1 MKPMLTSVL
10 PALVFCATAILWS
23 EPTAAREEEKVLNV
37 YNWSEYIAE
46 DTIKFINYILKPEV
60 HAAITNKVFYAN
72 PNKESRKFI
81 KPDVANNPTVFP
93 SEAEMKNIAIPD
105 GINNDIRRSMTR
117 LYTSFKTGL

>member
-10 PALVFCATAILWS
+10 PALVFCATAMLWS
-23 EPTAAREEEKVLNV
+23 APTAAQEEEKVLNV
-37 YNWSEYIAE
+37 YNWSDYIAD
-46 DTIKFINYILKPEV
+46 DTIKFINYILKPGV

-72 PNKESRKFI
+72 PNKESHKFI
-81 KPDVANNPTVFP
+81 KPEVANNPTVFP
-93 SEAEMKNIAIPD
+93 SEAEMKNMAIPD